1 MTSCKPSDR
10 RLTPGWILEAVREMA
25 GGPIA
30 LDPCTEDDNPTGAF
44 VGFTEER
51 SGLIQSW
58 HRWMSPLPYVGG
70 EYVPL
75 VWCNPPFSQ
84 LPAWVDKA
92 LSETEVPV
100 VMLTPVDYTT
110 AWWRRLDRGAHLRC
124 ELNRRVKCLDP
135 ETGRSMDVARC
146 CAVWCVRLGN
156 TGGTPYGSF
165 KAAFEKLG
173 RVVEL

>member
-30 LDPCTEDDNPTGAF
+30 LDPCTEDDNPTGASLHL
-44 VGFTEER
+44 T
-51 SGLIQSW
+51 SLGLIFPW
-58 HRWMSPLPYVGG
+58 TEALRRPLLTLAKL
-70 EYVPL
+70 PL

-110 AWWRRLDRGAHLRC
+110 AWWKRLDRGAHLRC
-124 ELNRRVKCLDP
+124 ELDRRVKCLDP
-135 ETGRSMDVARC
+135 ETGRSTDVVRC
-146 CAVWCVRLGN
+146 CAAWYAGS
-156 TGGTPYGSF
+156 GGGQRF
-165 KAAFEKLG
+165 EAAFEKLG
-173 RVVEL
+173 RVVRL